1 VAKEVVP
8 YFLKTRSG
16 RIINISINHETMRRK
31 GFIPYGPSR
40 AGTESL
46 SHIMAQDLAGYGV
59 TVNILLP
66 GSATETGMLPE
77 EILADRENFEAQHG
91 IKLLSPEVM
100 AEATLFL
107 CSDESK
113 NVNDERIVAKDFQ
126 QWKTNWLDRNRA

>member
-1 VAKEVVP
+1 
-8 YFLKTRSG
+8 
-16 RIINISINHETMRRK
+16 MRRK

-77 EILADRENFEAQHG
+77 EILADRENFEAKYG